1 MQITYAYIV
10 IVISQ
15 TTADKS
21 VAEVEVAK
29 TSERLAQA
37 ERTVAQ
43 LQSER
48 DELTASVTAL
58 RSELSS
64 AQHRVEQQGA

>member
-1 MQITYAYIV
+1 MQITYTDIV

-48 DELTASVTAL
+48 DELTASVTTL

-64 AQHRVEQQGA
+64 TQHRVEQQGT